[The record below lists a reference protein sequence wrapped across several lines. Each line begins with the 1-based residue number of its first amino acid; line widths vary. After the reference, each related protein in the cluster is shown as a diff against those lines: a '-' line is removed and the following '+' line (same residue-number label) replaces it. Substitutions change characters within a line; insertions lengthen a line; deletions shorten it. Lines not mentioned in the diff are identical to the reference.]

1 MILTYTVRIATLQC
15 GFFFCEKTKTGA
27 FQMSLSAFIILDRRD
42 REIEMVKINGE
53 MTDAAGAVLEDIL
66 VEKGFNMKLIAV
78 EINEHIVKKADYPE
92 TILQDGDTVEVVSFV
107 SGG

>member
-1 MILTYTVRIATLQC
+1 
-15 GFFFCEKTKTGA
+15 
-27 FQMSLSAFIILDRRD
+27 MSLSAFIIFDRRD

-66 VEKGFNMKLIAV
+66 VEKGFNMKFIAV

>member
-1 MILTYTVRIATLQC
+1 
-15 GFFFCEKTKTGA
+15 
-27 FQMSLSAFIILDRRD
+27 MSLSAFIILDRRD

-66 VEKGFNMKLIAV
+66 VEKGSNMKFIAV

>member
-1 MILTYTVRIATLQC
+1 
-15 GFFFCEKTKTGA
+15 
-27 FQMSLSAFIILDRRD
+27 MSLSAFIILDRRD

-66 VEKGFNMKLIAV
+66 VEKGFNMKFIAV

-92 TILQDGDTVEVVSFV
+92 TILQDDDTVEVVSFV

>member
-1 MILTYTVRIATLQC
+1 
-15 GFFFCEKTKTGA
+15 
-27 FQMSLSAFIILDRRD
+27 MSLSAFIILDRRD

-66 VEKGFNMKLIAV
+66 VEKGFNMKSIAV

>member
-1 MILTYTVRIATLQC
+1 
-15 GFFFCEKTKTGA
+15 
-27 FQMSLSAFIILDRRD
+27 MSLSAVIILDRRG

-66 VEKGFNMKLIAV
+66 VEKGFNMKFIAV

>member
-1 MILTYTVRIATLQC
+1 
-15 GFFFCEKTKTGA
+15 
-27 FQMSLSAFIILDRRD
+27 MSLSAFIILDRRD
-42 REIEMVKINGE
+42 REIEMVSINGE

-66 VEKGFNMKLIAV
+66 VEKGYNMKFIAV

>member
-1 MILTYTVRIATLQC
+1 
-15 GFFFCEKTKTGA
+15 
-27 FQMSLSAFIILDRRD
+27 MSLSAFIILDRRD

-66 VEKGFNMKLIAV
+66 VEKGFNMKFIAV

-92 TILQDGDTVEVVSFV
+92 TILQDSDTVEVVSFV

>member
-1 MILTYTVRIATLQC
+1 
-15 GFFFCEKTKTGA
+15 
-27 FQMSLSAFIILDRRD
+27 MSLSAFIILNRRD

-53 MTDAAGAVLEDIL
+53 MTDAAGSVLEDIL
-66 VEKGFNMKLIAV
+66 VEKGFNMKFIAV

>member
-1 MILTYTVRIATLQC
+1 
-15 GFFFCEKTKTGA
+15 
-27 FQMSLSAFIILDRRD
+27 MSLSAFIILERRD

-66 VEKGFNMKLIAV
+66 VEKGFNMKFIAV

>member
-1 MILTYTVRIATLQC
+1 
-15 GFFFCEKTKTGA
+15 
-27 FQMSLSAFIILDRRD
+27 MSLSAFIILDRRD

-66 VEKGFNMKLIAV
+66 VEKGFNMKFIAV

-92 TILQDGDTVEVVSFV
+92 TVLHDGDTVEVVSFV

>member
-1 MILTYTVRIATLQC
+1 
-15 GFFFCEKTKTGA
+15 
-27 FQMSLSAFIILDRRD
+27 MSLSSFIILDRRD

-66 VEKGFNMKLIAV
+66 VEKGFNMKFIAV

>member
-1 MILTYTVRIATLQC
+1 
-15 GFFFCEKTKTGA
+15 
-27 FQMSLSAFIILDRRD
+27 MSLSAFIILDRRD

-53 MTDAAGAVLEDIL
+53 MTDAAGSVLEDIL
-66 VEKGFNMKLIAV
+66 VEKGFNMKFIAV

>member
-1 MILTYTVRIATLQC
+1 
-15 GFFFCEKTKTGA
+15 
-27 FQMSLSAFIILDRRD
+27 MSLSAFIILDRRN

-66 VEKGFNMKLIAV
+66 VEKGFNMKFIAV

>member
-1 MILTYTVRIATLQC
+1 
-15 GFFFCEKTKTGA
+15 
-27 FQMSLSAFIILDRRD
+27 MSLSAFIILDRRD

-66 VEKGFNMKLIAV
+66 VEKGFNMKFIAV

>member
-1 MILTYTVRIATLQC
+1 
-15 GFFFCEKTKTGA
+15 
-27 FQMSLSAFIILDRRD
+27 MSLSAFIILDRRD
-42 REIEMVKINGE
+42 REIEMVRINGE

-66 VEKGFNMKLIAV
+66 VEKGYNMKFIAV

>member
-1 MILTYTVRIATLQC
+1 
-15 GFFFCEKTKTGA
+15 
-27 FQMSLSAFIILDRRD
+27 MSLSAFIILERRD
-42 REIEMVKINGE
+42 GEIEMVKINGE

-66 VEKGFNMKLIAV
+66 VEKGFNMKFIAV

>member
-1 MILTYTVRIATLQC
+1 
-15 GFFFCEKTKTGA
+15 
-27 FQMSLSAFIILDRRD
+27 
-42 REIEMVKINGE
+42 MVKINGE
-53 MTDAAGAVLEDIL
+53 MTDAAGSVLEDIL
-66 VEKGFNMKLIAV
+66 VEKGFNMKFIAV

>member
-1 MILTYTVRIATLQC
+1 
-15 GFFFCEKTKTGA
+15 
-27 FQMSLSAFIILDRRD
+27 MSLSAFIILDRRD

-66 VEKGFNMKLIAV
+66 VEKGFNIKFIAV

>member
-1 MILTYTVRIATLQC
+1 MI
-15 GFFFCEKTKTGA
+15 
-27 FQMSLSAFIILDRRD
+27 LSAFIILDRRD

-53 MTDAAGAVLEDIL
+53 MTDSAGAVLEDIL
-66 VEKGFNMKLIAV
+66 VEKGFNMKFIAV

>member
-1 MILTYTVRIATLQC
+1 
-15 GFFFCEKTKTGA
+15 
-27 FQMSLSAFIILDRRD
+27 
-42 REIEMVKINGE
+42 MVKINGE

-66 VEKGFNMKLIAV
+66 VEKGFNMKFIAV
-78 EINEHIVKKADYPE
+78 EINEHIVNKADYPE

>member
-1 MILTYTVRIATLQC
+1 
-15 GFFFCEKTKTGA
+15 
-27 FQMSLSAFIILDRRD
+27 MSLSAFIILDRRD

>member
-1 MILTYTVRIATLQC
+1 
-15 GFFFCEKTKTGA
+15 
-27 FQMSLSAFIILDRRD
+27 MSLSAFIILDRRD

-53 MTDAAGAVLEDIL
+53 MTDAARAVLEDIL
-66 VEKGFNMKLIAV
+66 VEKGFNMKFIAV

>member
-1 MILTYTVRIATLQC
+1 
-15 GFFFCEKTKTGA
+15 
-27 FQMSLSAFIILDRRD
+27 MSLSAFIILDRRD

-53 MTDAAGAVLEDIL
+53 MTDAASAVLEDIL
-66 VEKGFNMKLIAV
+66 VEKGFNMKFIAV

>member
-1 MILTYTVRIATLQC
+1 
-15 GFFFCEKTKTGA
+15 
-27 FQMSLSAFIILDRRD
+27 MSLSAFIILNRRD

-66 VEKGFNMKLIAV
+66 VEKGFNMKFIAV

>member
-1 MILTYTVRIATLQC
+1 
-15 GFFFCEKTKTGA
+15 
-27 FQMSLSAFIILDRRD
+27 MSLSAFIILDRRD

-66 VEKGFNMKLIAV
+66 VEKGFNMKFIAV
-78 EINEHIVKKADYPE
+78 EINEHIIKKADYPE
-92 TILQDGDTVEVVSFV
+92 TILQDSDTVEVVSFV

>member
-1 MILTYTVRIATLQC
+1 
-15 GFFFCEKTKTGA
+15 
-27 FQMSLSAFIILDRRD
+27 MSLSAFIILDRRD

-66 VEKGFNMKLIAV
+66 VEKGFNMKFIAV

-92 TILQDGDTVEVVSFV
+92 TVLQDGDTVEVVSFV

>member
-1 MILTYTVRIATLQC
+1 
-15 GFFFCEKTKTGA
+15 
-27 FQMSLSAFIILDRRD
+27 MSLSAFIILDRRD

-66 VEKGFNMKLIAV
+66 VEKSFNMKFIAV

>member
-1 MILTYTVRIATLQC
+1 MN
-15 GFFFCEKTKTGA
+15 
-27 FQMSLSAFIILDRRD
+27 LSAFIILDRRD

-66 VEKGFNMKLIAV
+66 VEKGFNMKFIAV
-78 EINEHIVKKADYPE
+78 EINEHIVKKADYTE

>member
-1 MILTYTVRIATLQC
+1 
-15 GFFFCEKTKTGA
+15 
-27 FQMSLSAFIILDRRD
+27 
-42 REIEMVKINGE
+42 
-53 MTDAAGAVLEDIL
+53 
-66 VEKGFNMKLIAV
+66 MKFIAV